1 MYLVCDPLSKSD
13 NGTQQLSCAVL
24 GVGSAHGDDQIGWS
38 LIDHLLPTHRAH
50 EISFEKIAA
59 PGASLLSYFQRYDR
73 ILVIDA
79 CKQGMVAG
87 DSVLIANAAD
97 QLLSDKA
104 PATGFSSH
112 AFSVVDAYKL
122 AKELQIPLPHI
133 SLFLIEIE
141 QTDVMASISDKLQQ
155 RVPDYVQSLERH
167 IRHMQLDKFDV

>member
-1 MYLVCDPLSKSD
+1 M
-13 NGTQQLSCAVL
+13 L

-38 LIDHLLPTHRAH
+38 LIDHLLPTHNTH
-50 EISFEKIAA
+50 EIGFEKIAA

-73 ILVIDA
+73 VLVIDA
-79 CKQGMVAG
+79 CQQGMAAG
-87 DSVLIANAAD
+87 ESMLIADAAD
-97 QLLSDKA
+97 HLLLDQA

-141 QTDVMASISDKLQQ
+141 QTEVMAPISDKLQQ
-155 RVPDYVQSLERH
+155 RVPDYIQALEGH
-167 IRHMQLDKFDV
+167 LRHMQLDKLDA